1 MAFRILVADDHE
13 IVRHGVCAVLRAR
26 KDWELCQATDGRE
39 AVTTAKQMR
48 PDIVILDI
56 GMPNLN
62 GLAAARQILRDN
74 PDQKI
79 IILTIDE
86 SDQLVDELLK
96 AGVRGYVLKSDAAC
110 DLVLAVEALSQKK
123 TFFTPRVAQR
133 VLTGFLGHNP
143 GKSGAQALPMLTP
156 RELEVVQLL
165 AEGKS
170 TKEVATTLDLSVKTA
185 ETHRNN
191 IMRKLDVHNLC
202 DVVLYAVRNH
212 IVQFSKFD
220 SPINSAQ
227 APF

>member
-13 IVRHGVCAVLRAR
+13 VVRRGVCAVLRAR

-74 PDQKI
+74 LDQKI

-96 AGVRGYVLKSDAAC
+96 AGVRGYVLKIGCCLRPRFGGGSAFAEE
-110 DLVLAVEALSQKK
+110 DLFHSTRCPE
-123 TFFTPRVAQR
+123 
-133 VLTGFLGHNP
+133 GFNRI
-143 GKSGAQALPMLTP
+143 SGQ
-156 RELEVVQLL
+156 
-165 AEGKS
+165 
-170 TKEVATTLDLSVKTA
+170 
-185 ETHRNN
+185 
-191 IMRKLDVHNLC
+191 
-202 DVVLYAVRNH
+202 
-212 IVQFSKFD
+212 
-220 SPINSAQ
+220 
-227 APF
+227 

>member
-13 IVRHGVCAVLRAR
+13 VVRRGVCAVLRAR

-143 GKSGAQALPMLTP
+143 RKSGAQALPT
-156 RELEVVQLL
+156 LL
-165 AEGKS
+165 LVFNDKDSHTGRPLDNDLGNNAYG
-170 TKEVATTLDLSVKTA
+170 ATA
-185 ETHRNN
+185 
-191 IMRKLDVHNLC
+191 
-202 DVVLYAVRNH
+202 
-212 IVQFSKFD
+212 
-220 SPINSAQ
+220 
-227 APF
+227 

>member
-1 MAFRILVADDHE
+1 MALRILVADDHE
-13 IVRHGVCAVLRAR
+13 VVRHGVCAVLRAR
-26 KDWELCQATDGRE
+26 KDWEVCQATDGRE
-39 AVTTAKQMR
+39 AVTRAKQLR
-48 PDIVILDI
+48 PDVVILDI

-62 GLAAARQILRDN
+62 GLAAARQILDDN

-86 SDQLVDELLK
+86 SDQLLDELLK

-133 VLTGFLGHNP
+133 VLAGFVGHNP
-143 GKSGAQALPMLTP
+143 REAAARTLPKLTL
-156 RELEVVQLL
+156 RELEVVQLV

-170 TKEVATTLDLSVKTA
+170 TKEVAITLDLSVKTV

-191 IMRKLDVHNLC
+191 IMRKLGVHNLC
-202 DVVLYAVRNH
+202 HVILYAVRNH

-220 SPINSAQ
+220 PPIDSAHL
-227 APF
+227 PL